1 VDGDSNIATACP
13 DGTGLLVLT
22 AKRKGVVRARPTW
35 IGSSIAYEYRAGSAP
50 STIRMVPANQGPAD
64 TDPAGEE
71 AELGW
76 PVIGGVESYPSH
88 NGTVPVTA
96 PSGSVSTS
104 GQAVDF
110 QTGSGSTAEIWTINQ
125 GYPDPLMILAG
136 AEPALSPDGLGLA
149 LVATDWQIHIR
160 NIITKVDR
168 ETGVLRLIAFVLPL
182 GLDSFAVAA
191 ALGAL
196 RPSRAE
202 RWRVTAVFATFE
214 AGMPLIGVGIG
225 APIAR
230 LIAGYADYLA
240 AAALVGVGLWML
252 LSGDDDTEEN
262 RIRRLVTARGAA
274 VIGLGVGISLDEL
287 AIGFSL
293 GLTRL
298 SITHVVAAIAVQAI
312 VAVQLGLL
320 LGARVGERLR
330 EGIERL
336 AAIGLI
342 LVGGALVIDHLT

>member
-1 VDGDSNIATACP
+1 
-13 DGTGLLVLT
+13 
-22 AKRKGVVRARPTW
+22 
-35 IGSSIAYEYRAGSAP
+35 
-50 STIRMVPANQGPAD
+50 
-64 TDPAGEE
+64 
-71 AELGW
+71 
-76 PVIGGVESYPSH
+76 
-88 NGTVPVTA
+88 
-96 PSGSVSTS
+96 
-104 GQAVDF
+104 
-110 QTGSGSTAEIWTINQ
+110 
-125 GYPDPLMILAG
+125 
-136 AEPALSPDGLGLA
+136 
-149 LVATDWQIHIR
+149 
-160 NIITKVDR
+160 
-168 ETGVLRLIAFVLPL
+168 VLRLIAFVLPL

-202 RWRVTAVFATFE
+202 RWRVTAVFAAFE

-240 AAALVGVGLWML
+240 AAALVGVGVWML

-293 GLTRL
+293 GLARL